1 MIRNVFICLL
11 IVGLYACGGPG
22 IPKDVMKKEKMQ
34 MVMWDMLQADDF
46 VREYMVN
53 RDSTL
58 DDTAEYL
65 NMYERVF
72 RMHGTTREE
81 FDRSFNYYREH
92 PALMKE
98 VMDSMY
104 NKFQRQ
110 PPVVYVPPEQPTP
123 PLIDT
128 PAKTGKPI
136 DTTAVM
142 LERDSLRRMFLDTN
156 RSRIKRTL
164 PLKVQ

>member
-1 MIRNVFICLL
+1 MIRNVFICLF
-11 IVGLYACGGPG
+11 IVSLYACGGRSSPNG
-22 IPKDVMKKEKMQ
+22 VLKKEKME

-58 DDTAEYL
+58 DDTAEYI

-81 FDRSFNYYREH
+81 FDRSFDYYREH

-104 NKFQRQ
+104 NKFQRLPQ
-110 PPVVYVPPEQPTP
+110 PV
-123 PLIDT
+123 
-128 PAKTGKPI
+128 
-136 DTTAVM
+136 
-142 LERDSLRRMFLDTN
+142 
-156 RSRIKRTL
+156 
-164 PLKVQ
+164 